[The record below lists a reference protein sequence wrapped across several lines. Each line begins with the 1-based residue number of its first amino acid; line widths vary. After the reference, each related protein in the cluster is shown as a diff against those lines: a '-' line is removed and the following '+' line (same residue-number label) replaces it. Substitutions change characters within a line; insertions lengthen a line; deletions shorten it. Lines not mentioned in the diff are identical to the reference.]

1 MSQRAARR
9 NRGRTRRAA
18 ATFFAREGAAR
29 GAIAAIRRRTTAP
42 SLRAYFTLFTSP
54 SPHIFIRV
62 LFAVHL
68 VLERLGR
75 RAVVG
80 HRGFPAAA
88 LENTLES
95 FAKAVE
101 AGADIVE
108 MDVQVTADGVP
119 VVVHDE
125 DLRRVFGVGLNVRAA
140 SWGEVAAASGGR
152 VPRLEDVLRL
162 VDGRAGA
169 FVEVKHPEDVGLVLD
184 VIKGVGAAGWV
195 AVISFHLEAVRAAA
209 GVVPTGLV
217 YAKPPGAV
225 AEAKRAGCSIVL
237 PRYNLATERAVAFAH
252 RLGLYVVAWTVN
264 DVETAREL
272 WRRGVD
278 GVATDDVAAIL
289 PTKPL

>member
-1 MSQRAARR
+1 
-9 NRGRTRRAA
+9 
-18 ATFFAREGAAR
+18 
-29 GAIAAIRRRTTAP
+29 
-42 SLRAYFTLFTSP
+42 
-54 SPHIFIRV
+54 
-62 LFAVHL
+62 VHL
-68 VLERLGR
+68 VLERLRR

-95 FAKAVE
+95 FAKALE

-119 VVVHDE
+119 VVIHDE
-125 DLRRVFGVGLNVRAA
+125 DLRRVFGVGLDVRKA
-140 SWGEVAAASGGR
+140 SWGEASSASGGR

-169 FVEVKHPEDVGLVLD
+169 FVEIKHPEDVGLVLD

-225 AEAKRAGCSIVL
+225 AEAKRAGCNIVL

-252 RLGLYVVAWTVN
+252 RLDLYVVAWTVN

-278 GVATDDVAAIL
+278 GIATDDVAAIL